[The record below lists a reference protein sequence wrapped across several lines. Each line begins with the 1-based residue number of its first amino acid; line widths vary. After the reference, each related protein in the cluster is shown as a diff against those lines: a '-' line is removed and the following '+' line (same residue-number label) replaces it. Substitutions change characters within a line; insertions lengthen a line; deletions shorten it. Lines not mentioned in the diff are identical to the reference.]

1 MDDDHIMRKK
11 PETIEMEFQDSGE
24 SALVKST
31 LLSSLQN
38 SEWETAVRREVKK
51 FLEKA
56 GDDVNAKEVFDAVKD
71 MARREIPQDAKKKLY
86 DQVLE
91 FVSTTNNR

>member
-1 MDDDHIMRKK
+1 MY
-11 PETIEMEFQDSGE
+11 
-24 SALVKST
+24 ST
-31 LLSSLQN
+31 LLANLRN
-38 SEWETAVRREVKK
+38 SGWEMAVRKEVKK

-56 GDDVNAKEVFDAVKD
+56 GDDVNAKEAFDAVKD

-91 FVSTTNNR
+91 FVIAANNRK

>member
-1 MDDDHIMRKK
+1 MRKK
-11 PETIEMEFQDSGE
+11 PEQIEMEFQDSGE

-38 SEWETAVRREVKK
+38 SEWEIAVRKEVKK

-56 GDDVNAKEVFDAVKD
+56 RDDVSAKEVFDAVKD
-71 MARREIPQDAKKKLY
+71 MARREIPQEAKKKLY

-91 FVSTTNNR
+91 FVTTTNKK

>member
-11 PETIEMEFQDSGE
+11 PEAIEMEFQDSGE

-38 SEWETAVRREVKK
+38 SEWEIAVRREVKK

-71 MARREIPQDAKKKLY
+71 MARREIPQEAKKKLY

-91 FVSTTNNR
+91 FVTSTNNR

>member
-1 MDDDHIMRKK
+1 MDDDMIMRKK
-11 PETIEMEFQDSGE
+11 PEAIELEFQDSGE

-31 LLSSLQN
+31 LLNNLQN
-38 SEWETAVRREVKK
+38 SAWETSVRKEVKK

-56 GDDVNAKEVFDAVKD
+56 GDDVSAKEAFDAVKD
-71 MARREIPQDAKKKLY
+71 MARREIPQEAKKKLY

-91 FVSTTNNR
+91 FVANANSQ